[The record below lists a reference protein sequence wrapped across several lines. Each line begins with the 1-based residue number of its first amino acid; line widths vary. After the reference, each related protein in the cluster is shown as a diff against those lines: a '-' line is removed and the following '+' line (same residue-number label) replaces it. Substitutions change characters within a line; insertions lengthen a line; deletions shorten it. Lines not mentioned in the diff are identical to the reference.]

1 MYCVTSS
8 MKSIVA
14 PQRLFKFF
22 WQIFQT
28 PPFSFWHSC
37 PAFSFSSPLLPLL
50 RRPRPPPSEGA
61 VGKLISIVIIAIF
74 VVVFVIFLLSLSSVV
89 VFVNFVAVVVIK
101 MYVLLSS
108 SPTSWDLIRI
118 VLEDCVDVNYDNHNR
133 YHRNYHHPHHH
144 LGT

>member
-22 WQIFQT
+22 WQIFRA
-28 PPFSFWHSC
+28 PPFSFLHSC
-37 PAFSFSSPLLPLL
+37 PAFSFSSPLPPLP

-74 VVVFVIFLLSLSSVV
+74 VVVFAIFVV
-89 VFVNFVAVVVIK
+89 VFVTSFCCHCQFCRCRGHQNVCVVVIITK
-101 MYVLLSS
+101 ILG
-108 SPTSWDLIRI
+108 PDT
-118 VLEDCVDVNYDNHNR
+118 NR
-133 YHRNYHHPHHH
+133 
-144 LGT
+144 T

>member
-37 PAFSFSSPLLPLL
+37 PASSFSSPLLPHL

-61 VGKLISIVIIAIF
+61 VGKLISNRIVIIAVF
-74 VVVFVIFLLSLSSVV
+74 VVVVVTFLLLLSPICCHCQFCRCHGHQNVGVIAIFVI
-89 VFVNFVAVVVIK
+89 VVVITNIPGPDTDRTGR
-101 MYVLLSS
+101 L
-108 SPTSWDLIRI
+108 
-118 VLEDCVDVNYDNHNR
+118 C
-133 YHRNYHHPHHH
+133 
-144 LGT
+144 GC

>member
-22 WQIFQT
+22 WQIFRT

-74 VVVFVIFLLSLSSVV
+74 VVVFAIFVV
-89 VFVNFVAVVVIK
+89 VFVTSFCCHCQFCRCRGHQNVGVIVIFVSVVVIITNI
-101 MYVLLSS
+101 LA
-108 SPTSWDLIRI
+108 PDT
-118 VLEDCVDVNYDNHNR
+118 NR
-133 YHRNYHHPHHH
+133 TAGR
-144 LGT
+144 LCGC